1 MNAAIAVEGLVKSYG
16 PVKAIDGLTFA
27 VGEASMYGLI
37 GPDGA
42 GKTTF
47 MRIAVC
53 LLGQDGGTVVIRGHD
68 TRREAHRIRRII
80 GYMPQQFSQYV
91 DLTVEENLK
100 FFADLF
106 GIGSRERKRRI
117 GRLLEF
123 SRLGPF
129 VKRPAGKLSGGMKRK
144 LALSCTLIH
153 TPEILFLDE
162 PTTGVD
168 PVSRREFWDILSE
181 VKREGTTVLVSTPYM
196 DEAARC
202 DRVGFVMGGRL
213 IREGDPR
220 KLPETFAAE
229 IVLVRAPDI
238 VRRTRTV
245 TFPGEVSEVM
255 VFGDRLH
262 LTVPDASAAIP
273 IIRRFVEGIGISAP
287 VIERVSPSMED
298 IFVESMTHA
307 T

>member
-1 MNAAIAVEGLVKSYG
+1 VNAAIAVEGLVKSYG